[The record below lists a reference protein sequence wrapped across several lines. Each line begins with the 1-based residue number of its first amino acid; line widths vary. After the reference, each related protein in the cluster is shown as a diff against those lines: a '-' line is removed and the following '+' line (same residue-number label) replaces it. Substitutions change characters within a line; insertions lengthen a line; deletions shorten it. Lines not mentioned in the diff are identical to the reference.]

1 MKKMKMGMK
10 MEKTTPPIFSDKKD
24 IFFQKFATSTDVLRT
39 FSPDNWGAFL
49 QKQEKCFTA
58 PKVSLVD
65 VAEHYGEETAKELIK
80 QQFIGLLRLCS
91 AKEWNTRGAE
101 AAADLFNSLY
111 GRQITPYGLM
121 LYFALYPTK
130 YKDTFREFDAQDV
143 LKQCGKFL
151 EWWQAQQQQ
160 EQPEQQANGDAIT
173 INELVFV
180 WLSEGRTIEQIK
192 QGGLY
197 RYGMITDAMIA
208 EAKKQLTSQKPF

>member
-1 MKKMKMGMK
+1 MK

-24 IFFQKFATSTDVLRT
+24 IFFQKFATSGDVLRT
-39 FSPDNWGAFL
+39 FSPDNWGIFL

-65 VAEHYGEETAKELIK
+65 VAEHYGQETAKELIK
-80 QQFIGLLRLCS
+80 QQFLGLLRLCS
-91 AKEWNTRGAE
+91 GTINTRGAE

-111 GRQITPYGLM
+111 GRQLTPYSLM

-130 YKDTFREFDAQDV
+130 YKDTFREFDTQDI

-151 EWWQAQQQQ
+151 EWWATQQPHAEEEQQQ
-160 EQPEQQANGDAIT
+160 ARGDAVS
-173 INELVFV
+173 INELLLM
-180 WLSEGRTIEQIK
+180 WLAEGRTIEQIK

-197 RYGMITDAMIA
+197 RFGMITDTMIA
-208 EAKKQLTSQKPF
+208 EAQKQLTSREPF